1 MPLLGSFTSQL
12 FTAIAKVKG
21 VLLKHTLNNPNA
33 YGTPSDDYFG
43 SQVAISGNYAI
54 VSASGEDAA
63 VGTGGVAYIFNVTTG
78 ALVHTLN
85 NPQPDASA
93 FGSYPIA
100 ISDNYAI
107 IGDYDAGPGAFGGAV
122 YIYNVTTGALVHTL
136 NNPNAYGTADYDYF
150 GRQVAISGNYAIVGA
165 EGEDDGPG
173 PGLSSGKA
181 YIFNVTTGALVHTLN
196 NPNAYG
202 GALGSDDQFGFSV
215 AISGNYAIVGAN
227 YEDSAAGN
235 RSGKAY
241 IFNVTTGAL
250 VHTLNNPNAYL
261 TETDDEFGYRV
272 AMSGNYAI
280 VGVHLEDYTGSASS
294 LQSGVAYIY
303 NVTTGALVHTLTNP
317 NTYGTGRVNDHFGRE
332 VSISGNY
339 AIVAAPH
346 EEFVSAVGRIT
357 VNESVP
363 TNGIT
368 GLTLIYSGD
377 LSDGTFAVNLPFS
390 IQFLTYTYNDFYV
403 GTGGY
408 ISFGYQAYANEPGGA
423 GQANVPYLRTHL
435 GFFKGNRRILTLYG
449 GVVDAGVYTLRWE
462 GYTNYSGSSSNRTI
476 VEIRLFQNSSAHQVR
491 YIRNDNGETAI
502 ELANA
507 SASAT
512 DPLIASESVTTLQG
526 YNVNA
531 SSITY
536 SDAGKAYIY
545 NVTTGALVHTLDTP
559 NPVRTPENDAF
570 SDSVSISG
578 NYAIVGAP
586 GEYHTAPYT
595 NSSSGK
601 AYIYK
606 LASPETLASQQIY
619 TGSNGGGVSTYT
631 WICPAGVTSVSVVC
645 VGGGGGGDAAGSNN
659 GNNNSVRGG
668 GGGGLGWKNNIAVTP
683 GNSYTVQVGN
693 GGYSSPG
700 GTSFFINSGTVAG
713 FGGQN
718 PLAGGAGGGYVGDGG
733 GNGGNGGTGVNPGSP
748 TVGNPIQ
755 FGGGGGA
762 GGYSGSGGA
771 GGNAS
776 NGAGS
781 AGAGGG
787 GGGGGAWTNA
797 GYTPTYGYGSSSG
810 GGVGLNGIGSNGSGG
825 LGATGPDTAQGPTAG
840 GGGSFGVAGLVAGGG
855 GNPYGASGGAY
866 GGGASSGGIGAPYQ
880 NGGVGAVRIIWQGLG
895 TLRSFPNTGDV

>member
-1 MPLLGSFTSQL
+1 MPLLGNFTSQL

-33 YGTPSDDYFG
+33 YDTPSDDAFG
-43 SQVAISGNYAI
+43 RQVAISGNYAI
-54 VSASGEDAA
+54 VSAGGEDAA
-63 VGTGGVAYIFNVTTG
+63 GQGSAGKAYIFNVTTG

-85 NPQPDASA
+85 NPSATGSA
-93 FGSYPIA
+93 FGDDNVA
-100 ISDNYAI
+100 ISDNFAI
-107 IGDYDAGPGAFGGAV
+107 IGEVFSDSA
-122 YIYNVTTGALVHTL
+122 N
-136 NNPNAYGTADYDYF
+136 YG
-150 GRQVAISGNYAIVGA
+150 
-165 EGEDDGPG
+165 
-173 PGLSSGKA
+173 SGKA

-196 NPNAYG
+196 NPNA
-202 GALGSDDQFGFSV
+202 FGTGQYDWFGESV
-215 AISGNYAIVGAN
+215 AISGNYAIVGAYGEDDGSESFAPTSGKAYIFN
-227 YEDSAAGN
+227 VTTGALVHTLNNPNPYGYTDDQFGNSVAISGNYAIVGAHYEDSAAGN

-280 VGVHLEDYTGSASS
+280 VGVYYEDYTNDPYTS
-294 LQSGVAYIY
+294 SGVAYIY

-317 NTYGTGRVNDHFGRE
+317 NTYGTGRTNDSFGRE

-339 AIVAAPH
+339 AIVSAPR
-346 EEFVSAVGRIT
+346 EDFVSAVSRIT

-377 LSDGTFAVNLPFS
+377 IQNGSFFVDLPFS
-390 IQFLTYTYNDFYV
+390 IQFLTYTYDDFYV

-408 ISFGYQAYANEPGGA
+408 ISFGYQAYANDPGGA
-423 GQANVPYLRTHL
+423 GQANVPRATHL
-435 GFFKGNRRILTLYG
+435 GFFKGNRRLLTLYG

-462 GYTNYSGSSSNRTI
+462 GYTNYSGSSSDRTI
-476 VEIRLFQNSSAHQVR
+476 VEIRLFQNSGAHQVR

-502 ELANA
+502 ELANY
-507 SASAT
+507 SAQNT
-512 DPLIASESVTTLQG
+512 DPLLASESVTTPQG
-526 YNVNA
+526 YNVDA

-545 NVTTGALVHTLDTP
+545 NVTTGALVHTLDDP
-559 NPVRTPENDAF
+559 NAVRTPENDAF
-570 SDSVSISG
+570 SNSVSISG
-578 NYAIVGAP
+578 NYAIAGAP
-586 GEYHTAPYT
+586 GEYHAAPYT

-601 AYIYK
+601 AYIYQ
-606 LASPETLASQQIY
+606 LVSPETLASQQIY
-619 TGSNGGGVSTYT
+619 TGSAGGGVSTYT

-668 GGGGLGWKNNIAVTP
+668 GGGGLGWKNSIAVTP

-693 GGYSSPG
+693 GGASGPG
-700 GTSFFINSGTVAG
+700 GTSFFISSATVAG

-718 PLAGGAGGGYVGDGG
+718 PLSGGAGGSFTGDGG
-733 GNGGNGGTGVNPGSP
+733 GAGGAGGTGVNPVSP

-762 GGYSGSGGA
+762 GGYSGSGGT

-781 AGAGGG
+781 VGSGGG

-810 GGVGLNGIGSNGSGG
+810 GGVGLNGIGSNGVGG
-825 LGATGPDTAQGPTAG
+825 LGATGPESGQGPTAG
-840 GGGSFGVAGLVAGGG
+840 GGGSFGVAGIVAGGG
-855 GNPYGASGGAY
+855 GNPYGASGGQY

-880 NGGVGAVRIIWQGLG
+880 NGGAGAVRIIWQGLG